1 MTALELASFEFGVR
15 ALLTLFVIIDPA
27 GLAGAQRAH
36 PPAHSM
42 TTGTYRA
49 EPTARPTRRP
59 TVRGEALPYG
69 PTTTHLLGPL
79 HRAFLIVNSLFS
91 PALERGLGALVSNP
105 LTGYL
110 MVLRTRGRRTGLMRA
125 APLGYVVL
133 DGAIY
138 CCAGFGETT
147 AWYRNVLADPAVEVV
162 LPGRTLKGTA
172 TPVTA
177 PDEWIRAYRALIASL
192 GVIGR
197 LTVGNVRGLD
207 DTGLL
212 AAHGG
217 IPIVRITPIG
227 FVPGPLDPG
236 GRFWL
241 VPWAASAV
249 IAVVLAARLRPAR
262 RWPDSGSGARGR
274 RA

>member
-1 MTALELASFEFGVR
+1 MTA
-15 ALLTLFVIIDPA
+15 
-27 GLAGAQRAH
+27 Q
-36 PPAHSM
+36 
-42 TTGTYRA
+42 A
-49 EPTARPTRRP
+49 EPR
-59 TVRGEALPYG
+59 VRDRAAETDVPAMRTPSGRALPYG
-69 PTTTHLLGPL
+69 PTTTHLLKPP

-91 PALERGLGALVSNP
+91 PALSLGFGALFSNP

-147 AWYRNVLADPAVEVV
+147 AWYRNILADPVVEIV
-162 LPGRTLKGTA
+162 LPGRTIRA
-172 TPVTA
+172 EAVPVGA
-177 PDEWIRAYRALIASL
+177 PDEWTRAYRALIASL

-197 LTVGNVRGLD
+197 LTVGDVRRLD
-207 DTGLL
+207 DAALL

-217 IPIVRITPIG
+217 VPLVRITPSA

-241 VPWAASAV
+241 VPWGASAV
-249 IAVVLAARLRPAR
+249 LAIAFATR
-262 RWPDSGSGARGR
+262 RGR
-274 RA
+274 AGRRLGGGT

>member
-1 MTALELASFEFGVR
+1 MTEMDRRLIWESGDSTVMAES
-15 ALLTLFVIIDPA
+15 
-27 GLAGAQRAH
+27 
-36 PPAHSM
+36 
-42 TTGTYRA
+42 TG
-49 EPTARPTRRP
+49 
-59 TVRGEALPYG
+59 RGEALPYG

-79 HRAFLIVNSLFS
+79 RRAFLAVDPLMSA
-91 PALERGLGALVSNP
+91 ALEGGLGALISNP

-147 AWYRNVLADPAVEVV
+147 AWYRNVIADPLVEVV
-162 LPGRTLKGTA
+162 LPGRTMQGRA

-177 PDEWIRAYRALIASL
+177 PDEWIQAYRALIASM

-197 LTVGNVRGLD
+197 ITVGDVRGLD
-207 DTGLL
+207 DAGLL
-212 AAHGG
+212 AGHGG
-217 IPIVRITPIG
+217 IPIVRIDPTA
-227 FVPGPLDPG
+227 FVSGPLDPG
-236 GRFWL
+236 GRSWI

-249 IAVVLAARLRPAR
+249 LVVVLATRLGRARHSPVR
-262 RWPDSGSGARGR
+262 GSGPQGE